1 MKKLIAFLL
10 VCFFVACA
18 ENPDKGEYQLT
29 LEQDYMI
36 LKCDGRFVARLTY
49 DRVGVLDSILITD
62 NQ

>member
-1 MKKLIAFLL
+1 MKKLIVIIL
-10 VCFFVACA
+10 VCFLVACT
-18 ENPDKGEYQLT
+18 EDPSKGEYQLT

-49 DRVGVLDSILITD
+49 DRVGVLDSVLIAD